1 LEKEIETP
9 LGLYG
14 VLFRS
19 IIKIMQLFLL
29 IFGILIGAFFLPIA
43 IKPLAKKR
51 VKRTLIE
58 RFNNTLRQRVSRLAR
73 KTLSFSKSID
83 NLIGA
88 IFFFIQHYNCSL
100 NL

>member
-1 LEKEIETP
+1 VFILEKEIEKP

-51 VKRTLIE
+51 VKPTILNVLI
-58 RFNNTLRQRVSRLAR
+58 
-73 KTLSFSKSID
+73 I
-83 NLIGA
+83 
-88 IFFFIQHYNCSL
+88 HYDSGFL
-100 NL
+100 G